1 MKYKTPQCVSV
12 HILQKKKKK
21 RPQELNYVALP
32 SFRMFP

>member
-12 HILQKKKKK
+12 HILQKKKK